1 MFVDKYESS
10 SRKHV
15 NFIKKYTGAKNASSG
30 SEVDSNAN
38 VETKNI
44 TTMGSEIHK
53 KDNIYTN
60 RLMMHDKLKELFGIN
75 IAEEYLRQLETH
87 EIYRHD
93 EAGAIIGT
101 PYCASI
107 SMYPFLLNGL
117 KGLGGKSGAPKHLRS
132 FCGGFINLVFAISSQ
147 LAGACSTPEF
157 ISYLD
162 YFIRKEYGN
171 DYYLNEN
178 KLINSMGDIRT
189 VGDVINA
196 CFDQVVYSVNQPA
209 AARGYQSVFW
219 NNAYFDK
226 YYFEQLFG
234 EFVFPDGTKMSWDSV
249 NWLQKRFIVWFNNER
264 TKEILTFPV
273 ESASLLD
280 DGKDY
285 VDKEWKDFIAEMYSK
300 GHSFFTYRSNSVDS
314 LSSCCRLRNEF
325 ADNAFSYTLGAGGVA
340 TGSKCVITININRLV
355 QNATKDGTDIKIAV
369 HNQVEKIHKYL
380 IAFNEILKEMQSL
393 HMIQI
398 YDAGFIDPKKQYLT
412 IGINGL
418 VEGAEF
424 LGIEISP
431 NKKYEEYVNSIF
443 ETIYKLNKE
452 HKTNEIM
459 FNTEQVPAENLGI
472 KNATWDKEDGY
483 FVPRD
488 CYNSYIYLVEDE
500 KTNVLDKFIMHG
512 ENFTS
517 KLDGGCALHV
527 NLEEHLSKEQYIK
540 LLENAI
546 KTGCSYFTFN
556 IPNTVCKDCG
566 YISKNKLKTCS
577 KCGSSNLDYATRIIG
592 YLKMISS
599 FSEGRQLEEAKR
611 VYH

>member
-10 SRKHV
+10 SRKSV
-15 NFIKKYTGAKNASSG
+15 NFIKKYTGAKNAASG

-44 TTMGSEIHK
+44 TTMGGEIHK

-60 RLMMHDKLKELFGIN
+60 RLMMYDKIKELYDTDL
-75 IAEEYLRQLETH
+75 AEEYLRQLETH

-93 EAGAIIGT
+93 ESGAIIGT

-117 KGLGGKSGAPKHLRS
+117 KGIGGKSGAPKHLRS
-132 FCGGFINLVFAISSQ
+132 FCGGFINLVFAVSSQ

-157 ISYLD
+157 LSYLD

-171 DYYLNEN
+171 EYYLNTD
-178 KLINSMGDIRT
+178 KIINSMGDIKT
-189 VGDVINA
+189 VKDVINA
-196 CFDQVVYSVNQPA
+196 CFDQVVYSINQPA

-219 NNAYFDK
+219 NLAYFDK

-234 EFVFPDGTKMSWDSV
+234 EFVFPDGTKMPYESV
-249 NWLQKRFIVWFNNER
+249 NWIQKEFIRWFNNER

-273 ESASLLD
+273 ESASLLN

-285 VDKEWKDFIAEMYSK
+285 ADKDWKDFVAEMYSK
-300 GHSFFTYRSNSVDS
+300 GHSFFTYTSPSVDS

-325 ADNAFSYTLGAGGVA
+325 TDNTFSYTLGAGGVS
-340 TGSKCVITININRLV
+340 TGSKCVMTININRLV
-355 QNATKDGTDIKIAV
+355 QNATKNNIKITDAIYEQT
-369 HNQVEKIHKYL
+369 NKIHKYL
-380 IAFNEILKEMQSL
+380 IAFNEIVKDMQRL

-431 NKKYEEYVNSIF
+431 NKEYEKYVKSIF
-443 ETIYKLNKE
+443 ETIYNLNKE

-472 KNATWDKEDGY
+472 KNAKWDKENGY

-488 CYNSYIYLVEDE
+488 CYNSYIYLVEDP
-500 KTNVLDKFIMHG
+500 KVNVLDKFKMHG
-512 ENFTS
+512 GEFTS
-517 KLDGGCALHV
+517 KLDGGCALHI
-527 NLEEHLSKEQYIK
+527 NLEEHLSKEQYEK
-540 LLENAI
+540 LLEIAI

-556 IPNTVCKDCG
+556 VPNTICNDCS

-577 KCGSSNLDYATRIIG
+577 KCGSSNLDYAVRIIG

-599 FSEGRQLEEAKR
+599 FSEGRQEEESKR

>member
-10 SRKHV
+10 SRKSV
-15 NFIKKYTGAKNASSG
+15 NFIKKYTGAKNAASG

-44 TTMGSEIHK
+44 TTMGGEIHK

-60 RLMMHDKLKELFGIN
+60 RLMMYDKIKELYN
-75 IAEEYLRQLETH
+75 EDLAEEYLRQLETH

-93 EAGAIIGT
+93 ESGAIIGT

-117 KGLGGKSGAPKHLRS
+117 KGIGGKSGVPKHLRS
-132 FCGGFINLVFAISSQ
+132 FCGGFINLVFAVSSQ

-157 ISYLD
+157 LSYLD

-171 DYYLNEN
+171 EYYLNTERV
-178 KLINSMGDIRT
+178 INSLGDIKT
-189 VGDVINA
+189 IKDVINA
-196 CFDQVVYSVNQPA
+196 CFDQVVYSINQPA

-219 NNAYFDK
+219 NIAYFDK

-234 EFVFPDGTKMSWDSV
+234 EFVFPDGTKMPWDSI
-249 NWLQKRFIVWFNNER
+249 NWLQKKFMKWFNNER

-273 ESASLLD
+273 ETISLLD

-285 VDKEWKDFIAEMYSK
+285 VDKEWKDFVAEMYSE
-300 GHSFFTYRSNSVDS
+300 GHSFFTYRSNSIDS

-325 ADNAFSYTLGAGGVA
+325 TDNTFSYTLGAGGVA
-340 TGSKCVITININRLV
+340 TGSKCVMTININRLV
-355 QNATKDGTDIKIAV
+355 QNATKNNIKITDAV
-369 HNQVEKIHKYL
+369 YEQTDKIHKYL
-380 IAFNEILKEMQSL
+380 IAFNEIIKDMQRL

-431 NKKYEEYVNSIF
+431 NKEYETYVKSVF
-443 ETIYKLNKE
+443 ETIYNLNKK

-472 KNATWDKEDGY
+472 KNAKWDKEDGY

-488 CYNSYIYLVEDE
+488 CYNSYIYLVEDS
-500 KTNVLDKFIMHG
+500 KVNVLDKFKMHG
-512 ENFTS
+512 GEFTS
-517 KLDGGCALHV
+517 KLDGGCALHI
-527 NLEEHLSKEQYIK
+527 NLEEHLSKEQYEK
-540 LLENAI
+540 LLEIAI
-546 KTGCSYFTFN
+546 KTDCSYFTFN
-556 IPNTVCKDCG
+556 VPNTICNDCS

-577 KCGSSNLDYATRIIG
+577 KCGSSNLDYAVRIIG

-599 FSEGRQLEEAKR
+599 FSEGRQEEESKR